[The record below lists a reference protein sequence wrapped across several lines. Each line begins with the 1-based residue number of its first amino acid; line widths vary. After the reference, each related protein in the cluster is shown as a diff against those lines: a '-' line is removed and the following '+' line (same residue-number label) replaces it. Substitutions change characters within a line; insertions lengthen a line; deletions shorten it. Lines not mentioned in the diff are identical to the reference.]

1 MRKALVI
8 GINNY
13 PSAPLNG
20 CVKDA
25 IEIANVLE
33 KHSDGSPNFSV
44 KLITDPGESATK
56 PKIREAIEK
65 LFEGSPDVALF
76 YFSGH
81 GLIKSTGGYL
91 VTSDYKSYDEGISMD
106 DILKIAN
113 RSGARDK
120 VIILD
125 CCHSGI
131 FGNPNFGD
139 STIAQISDGITVLTA
154 CRDNEPSIEVN
165 GGGVFTSL
173 LLDAFEGGAADLR
186 GNVTPGSVYAYVDE
200 ALGAWDQRPIFK
212 TNVSKFVQLRKI
224 NPRVPIDK
232 LRMIVELFP
241 SPNEHFK
248 LNPEFEDTFENHDML
263 KVKTFKLLQEYVKIG
278 LVVPVDEEHMY
289 YAAMNSK
296 SCRLTAIGYQYW
308 RLASENKL

>member
-1 MRKALVI
+1 MRKALII

-33 KHSDGSPNFSV
+33 KNSDGSPNFSV
-44 KLITDPGESATK
+44 KLITDPGEAATK
-56 PKIREAIEK
+56 RNLREAIEK
-65 LFEGSPDVALF
+65 LFEGTPEVALF

-91 VTSDYKSYDEGISMD
+91 VSSDYSSYDEGINMD
-106 DILKIAN
+106 DILKLAN
-113 RSGARDK
+113 KSKARDK

-125 CCHSGI
+125 CCHSGK
-131 FGNPNFGD
+131 FGNPDFGE
-139 STIAQISDGITVLTA
+139 SSLTQISDGLTVLTA
-154 CRDNEPSIEVN
+154 CRDDQTALEVN

-186 GNVTPGSVYAYVDE
+186 GNVTPGSLYAYVDE

-232 LRMIVELFP
+232 LRRIIEIFP
-241 SPNEHFK
+241 SPFEHIQ
-248 LNPEFEDTFENHDML
+248 LSPEYEDTCENHDIE
-263 KVKTFKLLQEYVKIG
+263 KVKIFKLLQEYVKIG

-289 YAAMNSK
+289 YAAINSK

-308 RLASENKL
+308 RLASESKL